1 MVLPQ
6 TQEARLGFLCNS
18 IKFSLCRALCRALG
32 MGDDESDSFHPE
44 ELTVWWERQTSKQIM
59 QCSVVCART
68 EVCQAAQRE
77 GVCWGG
83 RRTSGLNLFHPLLK
97 DSFGG
102 VTSSFGSPPG
112 LWS

>member
-1 MVLPQ
+1 MVLSQ

-18 IKFSLCRALCRALG
+18 IKFSLCRALG
-32 MGDDESDSFHPE
+32 MGDDESDSSHPE

-77 GVCWGG
+77 GVCWGVG
-83 RRTSGLNLFHPLLK
+83 GLPVSIAPILYSKTPL
-97 DSFGG
+97 GA
-102 VTSSFGSPPG
+102 
-112 LWS
+112 